1 MDKRIADIT
10 RRAIVMSSG
19 NVTIGVNKSPVIDGY
34 ELRHRSSTHDYY
46 AVTELPVWDDDALR
60 RACRMN
66 EDVIAA
72 AIRSGK
78 AKPRA

>member
-10 RRAIVMSSG
+10 RRAIAMSG
-19 NVTIGVNKSPVIDGY
+19 DLVTVGVSKSPTMDGY

-46 AVTELPVWDDDALR
+46 AVTELPIWDDNALKH
-60 RACRMN
+60 ACRMN
-66 EDVIAA
+66 EDVIAS

-78 AKPRA
+78 AKPRV